1 MAPQT
6 VRASPRHR
14 APISALIR
22 DSDRKL
28 AAGRHGGHRMV
39 PLASRLFPPRP
50 RRAVPGQGH
59 DPILLGGIR
68 GYAAWAASSWGQN
81 IEPFNGI
88 DLFGGWAT
96 TNVTGLAKGTSL
108 NQVLLPVGSSG
119 AAPTVNTATHVK
131 GGYAFGVGFD
141 ISVFLSSRL
150 AKRKGRHCHNTQMD
164 HHTRWDPGG
173 RSPYRLH
180 V

>member
-1 MAPQT
+1 MIPSFL
-6 VRASPRHR
+6 VAS
-14 APISALIR
+14 
-22 DSDRKL
+22 
-28 AAGRHGGHRMV
+28 
-39 PLASRLFPPRP
+39 
-50 RRAVPGQGH
+50 AVTQ
-59 DPILLGGIR
+59 LGSVFVGP
-68 GYAAWAASSWGQN
+68 N

-141 ISVFLSSRL
+141 ISVFLTTVWQSARAVIAITHRWIIIPAGTL
-150 AKRKGRHCHNTQMD
+150 AAGAPIVCTFSLSERQRQFVIVTGRC
-164 HHTRWDPGG
+164 R
-173 RSPYRLH
+173 
-180 V
+180 VA